1 MNGRRPPPRAQSF
14 DNQIENMQIIA
25 GTPDECIR
33 KLRTILEET
42 RPGILA
48 LWGNDGR
55 VTHEDSMRC
64 IELLGTEV
72 MPALRDMGAEL
83 DLDGPFDSEPA
94 GQHQLRRSR
103 QSPRRRIR
111 RRSLRRLAGPPILP
125 PRSERRCRSQIL
137 FPSPSRFCRG
147 EMPKAEGGSP
157 QIETKDS

>member
-94 GQHQLRRSR
+94 RQHQLRRSR
-103 QSPRRRIR
+103 QGTSRLI
-111 RRSLRRLAGPPILP
+111 SSSGLRRLAPFPFS
-125 PRSERRCRSQIL
+125 PRAAGGACPAL
-137 FPSPSRFCRG
+137 DAG
-147 EMPKAEGGSP
+147 MPKAEGGGR
-157 QIETKDS
+157 